1 MLGILTPHLPVESI
15 VEKERRANRQS
26 RLPSSCVN
34 GLDSRVGG
42 YGRAYR
48 IGKGQGSMGQQ
59 AISFHSE
66 AAQWTQN
73 IHGNRH
79 LPTDGLQQL
88 NVHTITRSAA
98 LKRGL
103 AGLAADES
111 AGPCQFSF
119 SGIEQG
125 LEPLMAPGIDA
136 IIIDIGSGAPAEIAF
151 LRRVVSIGPDAPVI
165 ALGFDDPALQTE
177 AMKAGADDCIGVT
190 DNAPR
195 IAAMAVRRAVIRRNR
210 DDEPRAAPVTD
221 APGLTLVQESAEAIV
236 ILDSDGLVQF
246 MNDAAE
252 EILGCKAGELQG
264 KPFDLP
270 SEPGEHDVKV
280 NRPDGDLRFAEM
292 RVVDT
297 QWGGV
302 PARVAALTDTTVRRA
317 LQHTLKSAEAETEDV
332 RRRNQS
338 FFSNVNHDLRTP
350 LTHIIGFSELMK
362 NEQLGPLGEGRYR
375 EYAQDIHSSG
385 TMLLDMIEDL
395 LGIAEAETDRIDLT
409 NEICSVA
416 QLVEIA
422 MTSQRN
428 NARAEGVALELETAA
443 RLPGLRGD
451 QKRLRQGFFRL
462 ISEAIHCAHRG
473 ATLNMR
479 IEETDK
485 GLEVVL
491 EEKHD
496 WSGQARFSEMDSAED
511 PFVSAEDSSTPRPE
525 SLALSLTRKVME
537 MHEGSLQVDGGRGLD
552 GEQRLMRIVLTFPP
566 DRLI

>member
-1 MLGILTPHLPVESI
+1 
-15 VEKERRANRQS
+15 
-26 RLPSSCVN
+26 
-34 GLDSRVGG
+34 
-42 YGRAYR
+42 
-48 IGKGQGSMGQQ
+48 MGQQ
-59 AISFHSE
+59 AISFHSD
-66 AAQWTQN
+66 AARWTED
-73 IHGNRH
+73 IHDENRSGADALRH
-79 LPTDGLQQL
+79 LT
-88 NVHTITRSAA
+88 VHTITRSAA

-103 AGLAADES
+103 ADLAADAG

-119 SGIEQG
+119 SGIEHG

-136 IIIDIGSGAPAEIAF
+136 IIIDIGSGAPTEISF
-151 LRRVVSIGPDAPVI
+151 LRRVVTIGPDAPVI
-165 ALGFDDPALQTE
+165 AIGFDDPTLQTE

-190 DNAPR
+190 DDAPR
-195 IAAMAVRRAVIRRNR
+195 RVAMAVRRAVIRRNR
-210 DDEPRAAPVTD
+210 NDEHCAAPVTD
-221 APGLTLVQESAEAIV
+221 APGLTLVQESSEAIV

-252 EILGCKAGELQG
+252 EILGCRAVDLQG

-317 LQHTLKSAEAETEDV
+317 LQHTLKSAEEETKDV
-332 RRRNQS
+332 LRRNQS

-409 NEICSVA
+409 DEICSVA

-422 MTSQRN
+422 MTSQRS
-428 NARAEGVALELETAA
+428 NARAEGVTLELETAA

-462 ISEAIHCAHRG
+462 ISEAVHCAHRG
-473 ATLNMR
+473 ATLHMR
-479 IEETDK
+479 IAESDK
-485 GLEVVL
+485 GLDVVL

-496 WSGQARFSEMDSAED
+496 WSGQGRFSELESGDD
-511 PFVSAEDSSTPRPE
+511 PFVSAEDSSAPRPE

-537 MHEGSLQVDGGRGLD
+537 MHDGSLHVDGGRGLD